1 MDSYNQHFALNILHP
16 SARNLSTG
24 GAFQSLLDNFVAS
37 KNQLSNN
44 WKLVLIGHKFLCN
57 SLQGLILINLV
68 YNLFGLQQIFEWVM
82 VAKKREKKSGLQN
95 KSRRTGALAEA
106 HHLQKLL
113 VKRKRYFGLW
123 KYLNEAFVGLQVEK
137 LEWVIGLKASIRIV
151 ARISKCYFIQH
162 LG

>member
-24 GAFQSLLDNFVAS
+24 GAFQSLLDNFVGS

-57 SLQGLILINLV
+57 SLQELILKNLV

-82 VAKKREKKSGLQN
+82 VAWQKKKKETSSLLNKPEEWGLSLRHTTCTYMTHQ
-95 KSRRTGALAEA
+95 AMD
-106 HHLQKLL
+106 
-113 VKRKRYFGLW
+113 
-123 KYLNEAFVGLQVEK
+123 
-137 LEWVIGLKASIRIV
+137 
-151 ARISKCYFIQH
+151 
-162 LG
+162 